1 MSIPARAVRL
11 GRETTT
17 FSMKTTPKTET
28 LPRVVSRQEWLRA
41 RKELL
46 AKEKQWS
53 RQRAAQNEERRQLP
67 MVRVEKDYVF
77 EGPNGRRSLGDLF
90 DDRRQLIIYHFMF
103 EPDEDEGCSHC
114 SFVAD
119 HFDGAL
125 AHLAARNTSFA
136 VISRAPMAKIKPFKK
151 RMGWSFPWL
160 SSFGGDFNYDFQV
173 TIDEAHP
180 ENNYRRAYH
189 ESDLEGK
196 GPTEGEAPGLSVFL
210 RDGEQLY
217 HTYSTYLR
225 GLDPFIN
232 TYNFLD
238 HTPLGRQEE
247 EGPMAW
253 VRYHDRYEG
262 K

>member
-1 MSIPARAVRL
+1 MNRTKPTA
-11 GRETTT
+11 
-17 FSMKTTPKTET
+17 
-28 LPRVVSRQEWLRA
+28 LPRIVSQEEWLRT

-46 AKEKQWS
+46 AKEKTWS
-53 RQRAAQNEERRQLP
+53 RQREAQAAELRKLP
-67 MVRVEKDYVF
+67 MVELEKDYVF
-77 EGPNGRRSLGDLF
+77 EGPNGRRTLSELF
-90 DDRRQLIIYHFMF
+90 EGRRQLIVYHFMF
-103 EPDEDEGCSHC
+103 EPDEDDGCSHC

-119 HFDGAL
+119 HFGGVL
-125 AHLAARNTSFA
+125 VHLAARDTSFA
-136 VISRAPMAKIKPFKK
+136 VISRAPVEKIERFKQ

-160 SSFGGDFNYDFQV
+160 SSFGTDFNYNFQV

-189 ESDLEGK
+189 EPDLEGK

-210 RDGEQLY
+210 RDGERLY

-238 HTPLGRQEE
+238 HTPLGRQESE
-247 EGPMAW
+247 CGPMGW
-253 VRYHDRYEG
+253 VRFHDEYEAIR
-262 K
+262 